1 MRIHT
6 TNNMDLYKNN
16 SFILYPSQT
25 MDFSDLLYKEFAKS
39 NYSVP
44 LNKHDSFSSVST
56 ADSPQSES
64 PREGSS
70 PSYKSKHQSNL
81 ERRHKN
87 FQVKKKTEL
96 CKTFLLGL
104 TCQYGSKC
112 SFAHGYDELR
122 GKVFVPNNY
131 KTIRCK
137 QFHELGYC
145 NYGPRCQFVHK
156 SGDKEENPPTV
167 SIQYKDIYEGMLSSS
182 ELNSLNSSQD
192 FNFSD
197 TSLDEKISLE
207 SFGFRR
213 LPIFEACEEF

>member
-1 MRIHT
+1 
-6 TNNMDLYKNN
+6 
-16 SFILYPSQT
+16 
-25 MDFSDLLYKEFAKS
+25 
-39 NYSVP
+39 
-44 LNKHDSFSSVST
+44 
-56 ADSPQSES
+56 
-64 PREGSS
+64 
-70 PSYKSKHQSNL
+70 
-81 ERRHKN
+81 
-87 FQVKKKTEL
+87 
-96 CKTFLLGL
+96 
-104 TCQYGSKC
+104 
-112 SFAHGYDELR
+112 
-122 GKVFVPNNY
+122 VFVPNNY